1 MSAPVAPPE
10 VVARASALYA
20 RNYRAWVAD
29 PTQPAVL
36 DIPLRVPTERDVL
49 TDIEGAIAW
58 ISDWRDAASLW
69 PATLTWETRRWSRV
83 GEQTVPSR
91 VWIDGAWA
99 IAAVAGEQDAFRL
112 LAGRC
117 EELRRVLGDGDAVV
131 AALRR
136 HAGQIAVLDDHDFD
150 VLGGVVGWLAENP
163 TSGRFARELPIVGVD
178 SKWVERRRAML
189 EALVSAVTGRTSL
202 GLAEPPRLLRMCSL
216 DPEWSF
222 GGVADVSV
230 RVGDAASLHVPLQT
244 AIVTENL
251 QTFLALPER
260 TGTLAIHGGG
270 YAVDALEA
278 VPWLSEMRVLYW
290 GDLDSDGF
298 AIVNRARAHG
308 IDLETVL
315 MDAKTLMAH
324 RDLWVPEPDRKRRE
338 LPFLS
343 AAEQDAYEALR
354 TEGWPRLEQE
364 RVAWAY
370 ALEVIDRVLA
380 QR

>member
-20 RNYRAWVAD
+20 RHHRAWVAD
-29 PTQPAVL
+29 PTEPAAL

-58 ISDWRDAASLW
+58 ISAWRDAASLW
-69 PATLTWETRRWSRV
+69 PATVTWETRRWSRV
-83 GEQTVPSR
+83 GEQTVPTR
-91 VWIDGAWA
+91 VRIDGAWA
-99 IAAVAGEQDAFRL
+99 ITRVAGQQEAFGL
-112 LAGRC
+112 LARRC

-136 HAGQIAVLDDHDFD
+136 HAGQIAMLDEHDFD
-150 VLGGVVGWLAENP
+150 VLGGVVGWLAANP
-163 TSGRFARELPIVGVD
+163 TSGRYARELPIVGVD
-178 SKWVERRRAML
+178 SKWIERRRAMV

-202 GLAEPPRLLRMCSL
+202 GLAEPPRLLRMRSL
-216 DPEWSF
+216 DPAWDF

-230 RVGDAASLHVPLQT
+230 RVGDAAALHVPLQT

-260 TGTLAIHGGG
+260 PGTLAIHGGG

-278 VPWLSEMRVLYW
+278 VPWLSAMRVLYW

-298 AIVNRARAHG
+298 AIVNRARAHD

-315 MDAKTLMAH
+315 MDGETLMAH
-324 RDLWVPEPDRKRRE
+324 RDLWVPEPDRTRRE

-343 AAEQDAYEALR
+343 VAEQDAYEALR
-354 TEGWPRLEQE
+354 REGWPRLEQE

-370 ALEVIDRVLA
+370 ALEVIDRVLS